1 MGWRLS
7 ESTGTRQYIV
17 VFGRLP
23 NIYRTEAQPSYS
35 VYGTTP
41 TFPEFVL
48 YLLATDVAKYNSH
61 WLPIHLL
68 CRPCSFPYTIVAK
81 TETIERDSRKQS
93 STFSSKLS
101 IFHFSDSSGGHWG
114 TRRRGLTDLKS
125 WRKSTR
131 HKMGK
136 TKVTLVTT
144 DTEVPTVV
152 VLL

>member
-1 MGWRLS
+1 M
-7 ESTGTRQYIV
+7 
-17 VFGRLP
+17 
-23 NIYRTEAQPSYS
+23 
-35 VYGTTP
+35 YGTTP

-81 TETIERDSRKQS
+81 TETIERDSRKHS

-101 IFHFSDSSGGHWG
+101 IFLFSGSSGGHWV
-114 TRRRGLTDLKS
+114 TRRRELTDLKS